1 MCFWNQAKGQGR
13 QQLFVKGKEKAEVGH
28 YNHNEN
34 GDNDDD
40 GDADSDGDDADYD
53 ENENSQRMLWWKTS
67 LLSKFPY
74 CLSIQGCM
82 LCYKE

>member
-13 QQLFVKGKEKAEVGH
+13 QQLFVKGEEKAEVDQD
-28 YNHNEN
+28 EN
-34 GDNDDD
+34 SDNDDD

>member
-1 MCFWNQAKGQGR
+1 MWR
-13 QQLFVKGKEKAEVGH
+13 ERKEAEVDH
-28 YNHNEN
+28 YTHNEN
-34 GDNDDD
+34 GDYDDD
-40 GDADSDGDDADYD
+40 GDDDSDGDDADYD

-74 CLSIQGCM
+74 CLSIQGFM